1 LVALTAYLRV
11 FPAKET
17 FGDKLVMALPTS
29 ACGSKTIYSTAASR
43 LENFR

>member
-11 FPAKET
+11 FPPEET
-17 FGDKLVMALPTS
+17 FGDKLVPGVANL
-29 ACGSKTIYSTAASR
+29 GLRLKTMNSTAASR